1 MPDKDDALRR
11 MFEEVLAPL
20 IEADGGE
27 LYLVA
32 IGKKEVRIHLGGSW
46 SGSPACAIT
55 TQRIV
60 EPAVHAVSPKIKVLV
75 TNGFRIPEGAQRISP
90 SSS

>member
-1 MPDKDDALRR
+1 MADKDDALRR

-32 IGKKEVRIHLGGSW
+32 IGKKEVRLHLGGSW
-46 SGSPACAIT
+46 SGSPACAT
-55 TQRIV
+55 TTRRIV
-60 EPAVHAVSPKIKVLV
+60 EPAVHAVSPKLKVLV
-75 TNGFRIPEGAQRISP
+75 TNGFKIPEGAERVSP
-90 SSS
+90 AS